1 MAMDLDAVAADFS
14 LSSGEFLILSL
25 EQISLY
31 KEEATGHMALPPFL
45 YGKEILL
52 IIQNAP

>member
-14 LSSGEFLILSL
+14 LSSGGFLILSL